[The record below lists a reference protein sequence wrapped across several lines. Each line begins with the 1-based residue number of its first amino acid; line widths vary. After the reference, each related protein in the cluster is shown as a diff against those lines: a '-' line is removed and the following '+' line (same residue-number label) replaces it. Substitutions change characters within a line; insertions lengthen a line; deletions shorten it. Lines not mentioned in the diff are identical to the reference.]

1 MKDRGHYKTLLRICS
16 SLMGIFPRCII
27 YFIYMFFKN
36 GSGGISMG
44 IRYVCVKH
52 LAAGCGENVAIFP
65 YVTLKHI
72 ERMNFGDNVS
82 IHTMCYI
89 DALGGIDIGN
99 NVSIAHQ
106 TSLVSFDHTYAN
118 MDIPIKYNK
127 VEKGPIVVKDDC
139 WIGCGCRILQGVT
152 IGTRSIIAAG
162 AVVTKD
168 VEPFHLYGGVPA
180 KIIKTL

>member
-1 MKDRGHYKTLLRICS
+1 
-16 SLMGIFPRCII
+16 
-27 YFIYMFFKN
+27 
-36 GSGGISMG
+36 
-44 IRYVCVKH
+44 
-52 LAAGCGENVAIFP
+52 
-65 YVTLKHI
+65 
-72 ERMNFGDNVS
+72 
-82 IHTMCYI
+82 
-89 DALGGIDIGN
+89 
-99 NVSIAHQ
+99 
-106 TSLVSFDHTYAN
+106 